1 MYSETEILI
10 SIITTKVIAGIS
22 LLFSAFLIIILLKEG
37 KRFTLVTEVITVIF
51 VIEIIYNIGVLLPTN
66 KDSNNSI
73 LCYFQSS
80 LLTISTAFVSVWI
93 PCISHT
99 LLKSITL
106 KLDDFEKKITLY
118 RIQYYLYSII
128 ASIVFLGL

>member
-1 MYSETEILI
+1 MYSENDILI
-10 SIITTKVIAGIS
+10 SLITTKVIAGIS
-22 LLFSAFLIIILLKEG
+22 LLFSILLIYILLTEG

-51 VIEIIYNIGVLLPTN
+51 IVEVLYNVGVLLPTN
-66 KDSNNSI
+66 RDSNNSL

-106 KLDDFEKKITLY
+106 KLDDFEKKIDLY
-118 RIQYYLYSII
+118 RILYYIYSIT